1 MDEFKGRVATVKDGA
16 PFAIIDTRE
25 SIQIGY
31 NEINANPRW
40 SAGRERSCQRSVR
53 LPNAV
58 MQYPK
63 SRPPRL
69 PHTVEVFPSLCNG
82 TTVRLISLAFL
93 LSDYLLVPYL
103 QLQSPGFQQV
113 FYL

>member
-1 MDEFKGRVATVKDGA
+1 
-16 PFAIIDTRE
+16 
-25 SIQIGY
+25 
-31 NEINANPRW
+31 
-40 SAGRERSCQRSVR
+40 
-53 LPNAV
+53 

-69 PHTVEVFPSLCNG
+69 PHTVEVFQSLCNG